1 MPKREDINKVL
12 IIGSG
17 PIVIGQA
24 CEFDYSGTQ
33 ACKALREQGYKI
45 VLVNSNPA
53 TIMTDPVMADATYIE
68 PLNVE
73 RIAQIIEKE
82 RPDALLPNL
91 GGQTGL
97 NMACELNKAGVLD
110 KYGVKVI
117 GVDLEAI
124 EKGEDREI
132 FKATMQKLGIDTP
145 RSGICHTVEEAEKI
159 AEQIGFPLVVRPAF
173 TMGGQGGGFCYNVE
187 ELRTIVANG
196 LDLSMTRQCLIEESI
211 LGWEELEV
219 EVVRD
224 SKNQMVAICFIE
236 NIDAV
241 GVHTGDSFCAAPFLT
256 IEESLQNRLRE
267 QAFKIVESI
276 GVIGGTNVQFAYNRK
291 TDRIVIIEINPR
303 TSRSSA
309 LASKATGFPI
319 ALISAKLASG
329 LTLDEIPYWRDGT
342 LDKYTPGGAP
352 DGDYVVL
359 KFARW
364 AFEKFRGVEDSLGT
378 SMKAVGEVMAIGK
391 TFKETF
397 QKAIRGL
404 ENGRAGLGFA
414 KDFNKKSADELCEM
428 LKTASSERY
437 FQLYEAIRKGVSLDK
452 LSEITHVKVHFL
464 QEMKELVELEEE
476 MLKTLGRLPSDEL
489 LIKAKKDGFSDKYL
503 SKILKVAEKD
513 IRKKREELGIKEG
526 WLAVPVSGVENA
538 NYYYS
543 TYNCEDKS
551 TASTNPKK
559 IMVLGGG
566 PNRIG
571 QGIEFDY
578 CCCHAAMQLKE
589 MGYETIIVN
598 CNPETVSTDYD
609 TSDKL
614 YFEPVTTE
622 DVLQI
627 YEKEKPMGV
636 IVQFGGQTPLNIAR
650 ELQENGVNVLG
661 TSIDSI
667 DAAED
672 RDIFRHMMEKL
683 EIPMPESGMAIDF
696 EEAKACADKIGY
708 PIMIRPSFVLGGR
721 GMEVIYDEATL
732 KEYVAKAVGVTPD
745 RPLLIDRFLKNAL
758 ECESDALSDGKEV
771 YIPSV
776 MEHVELA
783 GVHSGDS
790 ACVIP
795 PVSISQ
801 ENLDTIKEYT
811 RKIAENLKV
820 CGLMNMQ
827 YAIEDGKVYVIE
839 ANPRAS
845 RTVPL
850 VSKVCNTQ
858 MARLATRLMLGETL
872 ASLGLKDKTI
882 PYYGAKEAVLPW
894 ARFSGVDPI
903 LGPEMRS
910 TGEVLGMAS
919 DFGLSFYKSQEAA
932 GADLPHAPTAWEN
945 KKVLIS
951 LSNKESQKD
960 DVLKVGKTLKDLG
973 FTLVGTQGTADFY
986 NTNGIKCELVNKIGG
1001 GRPDVVDLIMNKEVC
1016 LVINTPKAKRNYA
1029 EDRKTIRKVCLKYKV
1044 PYVTTLAGAV
1054 AAVQG
1059 IAAVKNGHGGEGGVK
1074 SLQEYHKL
1082 IIEK

>member
-97 NMACELNKAGVLD
+97 NMACELNKAGILD

-145 RSGICHTVEEAEKI
+145 RPGICHTVEEAEKI

-224 SKNQMVAICFIE
+224 AKNQMVAICFIE

-437 FQLYEAIRKGVSLDK
+437 FQLYEAIRKGVSLEK
-452 LSEITHVKVHFL
+452 LNEITHVKVHFL

-894 ARFSGVDPI
+894 ARFPGVDPI

-1001 GRPDVVDLIMNKEVC
+1001 GRPDVVDMIMNKEVC